1 MARKILLFLLFML
14 CAAFMTCRDA
24 QAVSIYTEDTTDLGI
39 LIAGQPL
46 TIKLF
51 ADGYAGAASK
61 VSWKVKSEGSFNP
74 NLKLSKN
81 TGAAVAL
88 KTTSLRKPGSTDG
101 NFAVTV
107 TVTDKADKTS
117 DIITFTGQVME
128 IPAISTTKL
137 ADAKAGSGKIYNAK
151 IQLKAGTEPVTWT
164 ISADIPGITF
174 TEETN
179 SLGKTYYLV
188 SGDPEKPGNFP
199 VEVHV
204 ENEAGSEDKTFT
216 LKVSAVKPKITLPS
230 WFEKKYTVKV
240 STDIS
245 IDVSGL
251 TITGTK
257 PISIDI
263 DEKSKAAGLYYD
275 SADKMIK
282 GKIAEAPKG
291 EKLNVKLQVINPATE
306 TYKGTH
312 KPVELALTV
321 IVKTPPSLITVPPL
335 FRQYNEYFDHFG
347 NDYIAYVALGKSVNI
362 KFAVEDGSKPLKWDY
377 TGHDILTYYDEYGD
391 YEYQEK
397 LMVKD
402 MKGKY
407 LGFTFSENG
416 TITGSWKPEFDN
428 THKYLYFTA
437 IASNDVGSSDKLAS
451 DHNTSTWWSDSSG
464 TYYYGHA
471 FYIRFGLPPA
481 LNKKATVIPILNGSE
496 VSISLDK
503 YLDWDAMTTYNHVY
517 LYGSDFSSE
526 DIIEAEA
533 KGNVS
538 DDGYVDRVWYYD
550 YNSLPVYT
558 TASTLPPGL
567 ELNSRYYVDGVKKA
581 KGASITGKV
590 QVTSASGIKKYPISL
605 TIRNAFGVTR
615 GTITL
620 DIQDMPEIDPD
631 GTITDSAL
639 TATTGKSYKLK
650 FPTTTKKPYV
660 WTLMYEDEVV
670 LSSGKIGDS
679 GLTWNSSTATITG
692 TNRSMNAGE
701 YDIKILLSND
711 VGVASNDYTITINDP
726 ENTSRPGRRT
736 SQPETKS
743 RGTEPQIT
751 AEPRGTESAIETETR
766 ENESAVETET
776 RENESSHENSSSDK
790 QPEIITM
797 NERGISSLSARI
809 LSAVSNDEY
818 IVAAVLPEISCSESG
833 TYDIGAVL
841 YENVPAGASLVW
853 FAFPKDEKPSDD
865 EDAVM
870 FLDDTGKEITAVPD
884 NRKITVSVWLNKDR
898 IYEPV
903 IAVKRK

>member
-14 CAAFMTCRDA
+14 CAALMACRDA

-46 TIKLF
+46 AITIH
-51 ADGYAGAASK
+51 ADGYAGASSK
-61 VSWKVKSEGSFNP
+61 VSWRMQNEGSFNP
-74 NLKLSKN
+74 NLRLSK
-81 TGAAVAL
+81 TKGAAVAL
-88 KTTSLRKPGSTDG
+88 KAASLRKPGTADG
-101 NFAVTV
+101 NFSITV
-107 TVTDKADKTS
+107 TAKDGVDKS
-117 DIITFTGQVME
+117 QESITFTGRVME
-128 IPAISTTKL
+128 LPAFKTARL
-137 ADAKAGSGKIYNAK
+137 NDAKAGSGKLYNSK
-151 IQLKAGTEPVTWT
+151 IELKAGTEPVTWT

-251 TITGTK
+251 EISGTK

-263 DEKSKAAGLYYD
+263 DDKSKAAGLYYD

-282 GKIAEAPKG
+282 GKITESPAG
-291 EKLNVKLQVINPATE
+291 ERLNVKLQVINPATE

-321 IVKTPPSLITVPPL
+321 NVKSIPGRIIVPAL
-335 FRQYNEYFDHFG
+335 FRQYNAHYDSYGGDDDVYATIGRSLNTSFKTEG
-347 NDYIAYVALGKSVNI
+347 
-362 KFAVEDGSKPLKWDY
+362 GSKPITWDFIVSDRY
-377 TGHDILTYYDEYGD
+377 LIYGRDICG
-391 YEYQEK
+391 K
-397 LMVKD
+397 SIIKD
-402 MKGKY
+402 LDGKFMG
-407 LGFTFSENG
+407 LTFSSNG
-416 TITGSWKPEFDN
+416 TVRGVVDPSYN
-428 THKYLYFTA
+428 
-437 IASNDVGSSDKLAS
+437 NDYDIELHFNVVAYNEVGSQDVTDSWNDDL
-451 DHNTSTWWSDSSG
+451 NTDAYETFNI
-464 TYYYGHA
+464 YA
-471 FYIRFGLPPA
+471 GLPPA
-481 LNKKATVIPILNGSE
+481 FDKSKTAKAIPILNGSE
-496 VSISLDK
+496 VNISLDQ
-503 YLDWDAMTTYNHVY
+503 YLDWDAMTRWKGAPIYSLT
-517 LYGSDFSSE
+517 SE
-526 DIIEAEA
+526 DILKYEY
-533 KGNVS
+533 GRRWVS
-538 DDGYVDRVWYYD
+538 PITGETHID
-550 YNSLPVYT
+550 YPYT
-558 TASTLPPGL
+558 DVRPSFSTASQLPNGL
-567 ELNSRYYVDGVKKA
+567 KVVSRHYILGVSHD
-581 KGASITGKV
+581 KGASITGTV
-590 QVTSASGIKKYPISL
+590 NVSSSSGLKKYPISL
-605 TIRNAFGVTR
+605 TIRNAYGVTR

-650 FPTTTKKPYV
+650 FPTATKKPYV
-660 WTLMYEDEVV
+660 WTLMYEDEAV

-711 VGVASNDYTITINDP
+711 VGIAEKEYTITINDP
-726 ENTSRPGRRT
+726 ENSSRPGRRT

-751 AEPRGTESAIETETR
+751 AEPRETESAIETETP
-766 ENESAVETET
+766 ENESPY
-776 RENESSHENSSSDK
+776 ENASSDK
-790 QPEIITM
+790 QPEIITV

-818 IVAAVLPEISCSESG
+818 IVAAVLPEILCSESG
-833 TYDIGAVL
+833 TYDISAVL

-853 FAFPKDEKPSDD
+853 FAFPKDDKPSDD
-865 EDAVM
+865 EDVAM
-870 FLDDTGKEITAVPD
+870 FLDDAGKEITEVPE
-884 NRKITVSVWLNKDR
+884 NRKITVSVWLNKGR